1 MCGRFTL
8 QHAEQLPLR
17 FAATAAAEVKAALT
31 PRYNIAPTLS
41 IPIVVE
47 DEPGKRQIALASW
60 GLTPHKQTG
69 KSFLAFNARAETIT
83 ERPLFRRLLPHS
95 RCLIPGDGFI
105 EWTKAG
111 KARDPHFFGLED
123 GELFAFAGL
132 LDRWTDDSGQPRAA
146 CTIITTTPNDLL
158 GKFHDRM
165 PVILPRD
172 EEATWL
178 DPDITAAG
186 DLLPLL
192 VPYSAGT
199 MNTRP
204 LDRAINSSRTDSP
217 ELLQA
222 LA

>member
-17 FAATAAAEVKAALT
+17 FAAAVASEVEAALT

-47 DEPGKRQIALASW
+47 DAPGQRQIELAHW

-69 KSFLAFNARAETIT
+69 KGFLAFNARAETIA
-83 ERPLFRRLLPHS
+83 ERPLFRRLLPHA

-105 EWTKAG
+105 EWAKTG
-111 KARDPHFFGLED
+111 KARDPHFFGLAD

-132 LDRWTDDSGQPRAA
+132 LDRWTDEAGQPRAA
-146 CTIITTTPNDLL
+146 CTIITTTPNDLV
-158 GKFHDRM
+158 GKVHDRM

-178 DPDITAAG
+178 DPRITAAG
-186 DLLPLL
+186 ELLPLL
-192 VPYSAGT
+192 APYPSDAMT
-199 MNTRP
+199 TWS
-204 LDRAINSSRTDSP
+204 LDRAINSSRADSP

-222 LA
+222 RG